1 MLMEC
6 FLWREERGTSD
17 ADAGARAAYG
27 GTAVQASKGRS
38 FMLHFLDQG
47 MLSFGEP
54 RFCQVGLIFSNVAPK
69 EEPLTKHA
77 KMRNMEMSFLPPLMK
92 LLISRTPGCY

>member
-1 MLMEC
+1 MEC

-17 ADAGARAAYG
+17 AGARAAYG
-27 GTAVQASKGRS
+27 GTAGPASKGRS
-38 FMLHFLDQG
+38 FMFHFLDQG
-47 MLSFGEP
+47 MLSFGES

-77 KMRNMEMSFLPPLMK
+77 ETWRSGNVLPSPVNE
-92 LLISRTPGCY
+92 TAH